1 VAEIE
6 IGCVSDYFSH
16 PMVAGIDLTGELNK
30 GDTIRILGH
39 TTDLEII
46 VQEMQIEHASVEKAG
61 IGQSVGIKVP
71 DRVRK
76 GDRVYKITG

>member
-1 VAEIE
+1 
-6 IGCVSDYFSH
+6 
-16 PMVAGIDLTGELNK
+16 MVAGIDLTGELNK